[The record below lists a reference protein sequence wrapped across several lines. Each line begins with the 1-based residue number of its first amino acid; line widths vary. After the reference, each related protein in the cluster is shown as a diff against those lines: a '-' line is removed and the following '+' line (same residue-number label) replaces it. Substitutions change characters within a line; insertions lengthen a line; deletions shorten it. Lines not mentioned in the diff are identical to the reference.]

1 MLVASHGSPPGNRDA
16 ANLFSLVEDAND
28 MDLLERIETQ
38 LISNRLPLIGIT
50 VAAVPYA
57 NTPVVL
63 TLHWHGFVETR
74 LAEVTD
80 ANVVAFQPVPSSAL
94 QVNDRWDRLNE
105 LENEVLDVA
114 WELGSWNLARVE
126 ALPFV
131 RPGASEQESL
141 ECMGAFGS
149 LPLSIDGQPPVVAE
163 VPDAEDLI
171 EAASRSG
178 YLQWTFRPVRG
189 GLWAEVAEDLTLE
202 EGGYRNPP
210 CPYLAAPT
218 RQRIARAP
226 RRVVYQFGRMR
237 LQ

>member
-1 MLVASHGSPPGNRDA
+1 MH
-16 ANLFSLVEDAND
+16 
-28 MDLLERIETQ
+28 LLDRIETQ
-38 LISNRLPLIGIT
+38 LISNRLPLVAIT

-63 TLHWHGFVETR
+63 TLHWHGFVEAR

-80 ANVVAFQPVPSSAL
+80 ANVVAYQAVPSSAL
-94 QVNDRWDRLNE
+94 QVNERWDQFDQ

-114 WELGSWNLARVE
+114 WELGSWDLARTE

-149 LPLSIDGQPPVVAE
+149 LPLEIDGQPPIVAE
-163 VPDAEDLI
+163 VPDSSELI
-171 EAASRSG
+171 EAAARSG
-178 YLQWTFRPVRG
+178 YIQWLFRPVRG
-189 GLWAEVAEDLTLE
+189 GVWAEVAEDVTLE

-210 CPYLAAPT
+210 CPVIAAPT
-218 RQRIARAP
+218 RIGRTLRP
-226 RRVVYQFGRMR
+226 RRVVYQFGRCPR
-237 LQ
+237 LVS

>member
-1 MLVASHGSPPGNRDA
+1 
-16 ANLFSLVEDAND
+16 
-28 MDLLERIETQ
+28 MDLLDRIETQ
-38 LISNRLPLIGIT
+38 LISNRLPLVAVT

-63 TLHWHGFVETR
+63 TLHWHGFVEAR

-80 ANVVAFQPVPSSAL
+80 ANVVAYQPVPSSAL
-94 QVNDRWDRLNE
+94 QLNERWDQLGE

-114 WELGSWNLARVE
+114 WELGSWDLARIE
-126 ALPFV
+126 APPFV

-149 LPLSIDGQPPVVAE
+149 MPMTIDGQSPIVAE
-163 VPDAEDLI
+163 VPDSEDLI

-178 YLQWTFRPVRG
+178 YVHWLFRPVRG
-189 GLWAEVAEDLTLE
+189 GVWAEVAEDVTLQ

-210 CPYLAAPT
+210 CPVIPSPT
-218 RQRIARAP
+218 AFGRP
-226 RRVVYQFGRMR
+226 RGSRRHVYQLGRCLR
-237 LQ
+237 LVR